1 MEDKRA
7 KVTNCTK
14 YAIGVRLINGIE
26 RNFPAGSSLR
36 LPKEDIEYIMSIAPS
51 LFAVPCQLRVDD
63 EELNELAGID
73 LSVENLTTDEAVIE
87 KKLKGPVKAMEKW
100 IEPIT
105 QKHMLE
111 AIYQVA
117 KKLDLPVSKMK
128 ILKEKMPEHY
138 FLED

>member
-1 MEDKRA
+1 MEEKRA

-51 LFAVPCQLRVDD
+51 LFAVPCQLRVED

-87 KKLKGPVKAMEKW
+87 KKLKGSIGAMKTW

-105 QKHMLE
+105 QKHML